1 MATGG
6 PYVYLL
12 FMIAGLITIWVF
24 IASAYY
30 VSRAVWNVVPYV
42 PKILA
47 VLICLPAIPFVVAYK
62 NRERHPGQARFIFA
76 GWSLLYLLLAFILY
90 MES

>member
-1 MATGG
+1 
-6 PYVYLL
+6 
-12 FMIAGLITIWVF
+12 MIPGLITVWV
-24 IASAYY
+24 IISAAYY
-30 VSRAVWNVVPYV
+30 VSRVVWGVVPYV
-42 PKILA
+42 LKILA
-47 VLICLPAIPFVVAYK
+47 VLIVAYK

>member
-1 MATGG
+1 
-6 PYVYLL
+6 
-12 FMIAGLITIWVF
+12 MIPGLITVWV
-24 IASAYY
+24 IISAAYY
-30 VSRAVWNVVPYV
+30 VSRVVWGVVPYV
-42 PKILA
+42 LKILA
-47 VLICLPAIPFVVAYK
+47 VLVCLPAIPFVVAYK

>member
-1 MATGG
+1 
-6 PYVYLL
+6 
-12 FMIAGLITIWVF
+12 MIPGLITVWV
-24 IASAYY
+24 IISAVYY
-30 VSRAVWNVVPYV
+30 VSRVVWGVVPYV
-42 PKILA
+42 LKILA
-47 VLICLPAIPFVVAYK
+47 VLICLPAIPFGVAYK

>member
-1 MATGG
+1 
-6 PYVYLL
+6 
-12 FMIAGLITIWVF
+12 MIPGLITVWV
-24 IASAYY
+24 IISAAY
-30 VSRAVWNVVPYV
+30 VWGVVPYV
-42 PKILA
+42 LKILA